1 MKEMKGMAK
10 KLAALFL
17 AMTMMLSMC
26 VTVFAEDGITLTV
39 NGGDNS
45 LDEVIFN
52 AYKLFDMTDAGIDDK
67 YGYVPTENFEQW
79 LNDQYTGGTGKEA
92 SVYDYVKTQ
101 MEQAKTAQEFLKNLK
116 GKIDKGIS
124 ADATASG
131 SGNTAE
137 FMNLSKGY
145 YVIFSSDENY
155 SPIAVNVTKIE
166 TVYVKVK
173 TPSIT
178 KTAGTDNKS
187 WADAQI
193 GTDVPFQVNVQVP
206 NTTGMDMNTYKFQ
219 VVDTMSK
226 GLTFK
231 EDTVA
236 IQIGDTPLVK
246 EADFTVNLESVNDS
260 TKITFDFV
268 MVSPLGEKALS
279 QTLQTNVGKNMTISY
294 QATLNKKAVVEN
306 QETNKAELVYTDPSG
321 VVIEGDTA
329 PNASTKVYTYEYTVW
344 KKAETEEGDP
354 LEGAQF
360 EVYKEGESSASDT
373 KISFVTTADSYRVA
387 TASDSVT
394 TSTLSSSADG
404 EIHFYGLAAGEYY
417 LKETKAPDGY
427 NKLKNNISFT
437 ITNDAKTGAQT
448 GDPSIIV
455 VNNSGSL
462 LPETGGAG
470 SVAFAVIGGIVILGA
485 AAVLIRN
492 RKRTD
497 A

>member
-45 LDEVIFN
+45 LDEVTFN
-52 AYKLFDMTDAGIDDK
+52 AYKLFDMTGAGIDDK
-67 YGYVPTENFEQW
+67 YGYVPTAKFEQW
-79 LNDQYTGGTGKEA
+79 LNDQYTGGTGNED
-92 SVYDYVKTQ
+92 SVYAYVNTQ
-101 MEQAKTAQEFLKNLK
+101 MAKADTAQNFLKRLK
-116 GKIDKGIS
+116 DQIGTSIQ

-131 SGNTAE
+131 SGYAAQFTS
-137 FMNLSKGY
+137 LSKGY
-145 YVIFSSDENY
+145 YVIFSSDANY
-155 SPIAVNVTKIE
+155 SPIAVNVTKNE

-178 KTAGTDNKS
+178 KTAGTDNKN

-236 IQIGDTPLVK
+236 IQIGNTELVK
-246 EADFTVNLESVNDS
+246 EADFTVNSESVKDG

-268 MVSPLGEKALS
+268 MESTPGEKALS
-279 QTLQTNVGKNMTISY
+279 QKLQTTVGKNMTISY
-294 QATLNKKAVVEN
+294 QATLNENAVANN
-306 QETNKAELVYTDPSG
+306 QETNKAELVYTNPSG
-321 VVIEGDTA
+321 IVIGGDTA
-329 PNASTKVYTYEYTVW
+329 PNASTKVYTYKYTVL
-344 KKAETEEGDP
+344 KKAETEKGDP

-360 EVYKEGESSASDT
+360 EVYKKGGSGASDT
-373 KISFVTTADSYRVA
+373 RINFVTTADSYRVA
-387 TASDSVT
+387 TASDSVIT
-394 TSTLSSSADG
+394 FTLSSSAAG

-437 ITNDAKTGAQT
+437 INNDETGAQT
-448 GDPSIIV
+448 GALSSIV